1 LKKLITKKGW
11 WRGLRVETLSSNS
24 STHPKR
30 GNGNSLKKKKIQEG
44 FKNIS
49 SKALLNILS

>member
-30 GNGNSLKKKKIQEG
+30 GNGNSLKKKKDTRG
-44 FKNIS
+44 
-49 SKALLNILS
+49 L